1 MAAASSCRQRVRA
14 DKADV
19 VARAS
24 ILVPSVLRMFG
35 KLLNKALKALL
46 QVAERL
52 GGPDFAQ
59 KLLRV
64 LVICTPY
71 WRRGPFLVARLC
83 TKRRWFAT
91 ATQIGEIGLRRD
103 SVSAGLR
110 LVVADSYLAGRQF
123 DAALH
128 HAQQLIAAAPDS
140 FDGFHIAS
148 ESLQQLGSTEQAIQ
162 LLEQGL
168 DRCVAMGAT
177 AGQGRSRHVQRH
189 LQAYQKREWLPLY
202 SLWRAAVLAPNTM
215 QDLKPQAG
223 ELCFRPQAIQYWSQG
238 VPPDD
243 VQALTARWNQLLQ
256 GLGLPQVQ
264 VFSQQAARAWIA
276 AHQPDFLVAFDSA
289 PHYAAES
296 DVFRLAYAMGGDTFW
311 IDSDLLPAAQA
322 SAVLALAL
330 RQDASLLFLKR
341 KVPYLQSSAFVAR
354 AGCPY
359 FQAMADPLRG
369 FDYSDPQLAGISRLH
384 LIHDC
389 SFGPATYA
397 KALEKV
403 CCDQGP
409 AQACH
414 EHLPL
419 LQQIQFP
426 TFCLSLFSGER
437 LVIGAGKDLAYKRS
451 SNNWK
456 VWARS

>member
-1 MAAASSCRQRVRA
+1 M
-14 DKADV
+14 
-19 VARAS
+19 
-24 ILVPSVLRMFG
+24 
-35 KLLNKALKALL
+35 NKALKALVL
-46 QVAERL
+46 VAERL
-52 GGPDFAQ
+52 GGTGFAQ
-59 KLLRV
+59 TLLRV
-64 LVICTPY
+64 LVTCTPH
-71 WRRGPFLVARLC
+71 WRRGPLLVARLC
-83 TKRRWFAT
+83 TKRRWFAA
-91 ATQIGEIGLRRD
+91 ATQIGEIGLQRD
-103 SVSAGLR
+103 SSFTGLR

-140 FDGFHIAS
+140 FDGYHLAS
-148 ESLQQLGSTEQAIQ
+148 ESLQQLGRSEEAIR

-168 DRCVAMGAT
+168 DRCVANGST
-177 AGQGRSRHVQRH
+177 ADQGRSRHVQRH
-189 LQAYQKREWLPLY
+189 LQAYEKREWFPLY
-202 SLWRAAVLAPNTM
+202 SLWRAAVLAPEQV
-215 QDLKPQAG
+215 QDLALPG
-223 ELCFRPQAIQYWSQG
+223 DLRCRPQAIQYWSQG
-238 VPPDD
+238 TPPAD
-243 VQALTARWNQLLQ
+243 VQVLTARWNQLLK
-256 GLGLPQVQ
+256 GLGLPPVQ

-359 FQAMADPLRG
+359 FQAMAEPLRG
-369 FDYSDPQLAGISRLH
+369 FDYADPQWAGVSRLH
-384 LIHDC
+384 LIHDF

-397 KALEKV
+397 KTLEQVCSVQRPAL
-403 CCDQGP
+403 
-409 AQACH
+409 ACH

-426 TFCLSLFSGER
+426 TFRLSLFSGER
-437 LVIGAGKDLAYKRS
+437 LVVGAGKVLAYNRS
-451 SNNWK
+451 SDNLK

>member
-1 MAAASSCRQRVRA
+1 M
-14 DKADV
+14 
-19 VARAS
+19 
-24 ILVPSVLRMFG
+24 
-35 KLLNKALKALL
+35 NKALKALVL
-46 QVAERL
+46 LAERL
-52 GGPDFAQ
+52 GGPGVAQ
-59 KLLRV
+59 KLLRF
-64 LVICTPY
+64 LVTCTPH
-71 WRRGPFLVARLC
+71 WRRGPLLLARLC
-83 TKRRWFAT
+83 TKRRWFAA
-91 ATQIGEIGLRRD
+91 ATQIGEIGLQRD
-103 SVSAGLR
+103 PGADGLR

-128 HAQQLIAAAPDS
+128 HAQQLIAVAPES
-140 FDGFHIAS
+140 FDGFQIAS
-148 ESLQQLGSTEQAIQ
+148 ESLQQLGRTEEAIK
-162 LLEQGL
+162 LLERGL
-168 DRCVAMGAT
+168 ERCVAMGST

-189 LQAYQKREWLPLY
+189 LQAYQKREWFPLY
-202 SLWRAAVLAPNTM
+202 SLWRAAVLSPATL
-215 QDLKPQAG
+215 QDQTPPEG
-223 ELCFRPQAIQYWSQG
+223 EFRFRPQAIQYWSQG
-238 VPPDD
+238 TPPAD

-256 GLGLPQVQ
+256 GLGLRQVQ

-276 AHQPDFLVAFDSA
+276 AHQPDFLLAFDSA

-296 DVFRLAYAMGGDTFW
+296 DVFRLAHAMGGDTFW

-322 SAVLALAL
+322 PAVLAQAL

-359 FQAMADPLRG
+359 FQAMAEPLRG
-369 FDYSDPQLAGISRLH
+369 FDYADPQWAGISRLH

-397 KALEKV
+397 KALEQV
-403 CCDQGP
+403 CADQGP

-426 TFCLSLFSGER
+426 TFRLSLFSGQH
-437 LVIGAGKDLAYKRS
+437 LVVGAGKNLAYKRS
-451 SNNWK
+451 SDNWK

>member
-1 MAAASSCRQRVRA
+1 M
-14 DKADV
+14 
-19 VARAS
+19 
-24 ILVPSVLRMFG
+24 
-35 KLLNKALKALL
+35 NKALKALVL
-46 QVAERL
+46 VAERL
-52 GGPDFAQ
+52 GGPGFAQ
-59 KLLRV
+59 KCLQV
-64 LVICTPY
+64 LVTIPPY
-71 WRRGPFLVARLC
+71 WRRGPLLVARLC
-83 TKRRWFAT
+83 TKRRWFAL
-91 ATQIGEIGLRRD
+91 ATQIGEVGLQRNPGAD
-103 SVSAGLR
+103 GLR

-123 DAALH
+123 EAALH
-128 HAQQLIAAAPDS
+128 HAQQLIAEAPDS

-148 ESLQQLGSTEQAIQ
+148 ESLQQLGRTEEAIQ

-168 DRCVAMGAT
+168 ERCVAMGST
-177 AGQGRSRHVQRH
+177 ASQGRSRHVQRH
-189 LQAYQKREWLPLY
+189 LQAYQKRAWFPLY
-202 SLWRAAVLAPNTM
+202 SLWRAAVLAPATP
-215 QDLKPQAG
+215 QDLTPPEGALRFK
-223 ELCFRPQAIQYWSQG
+223 PQAIQYWSQG
-238 VPPDD
+238 TPPAD

-256 GLGLPQVQ
+256 GLDLPPVQ

-296 DVFRLAYAMGGDTFW
+296 DVFRLAHAMGGDTFW
-311 IDSDLLPAAQA
+311 IDSDLVPAAQA

-359 FQAMADPLRG
+359 FQAMAEPLRG
-369 FDYSDPQLAGISRLH
+369 FDYADPQWAGISRLH

-397 KALEKV
+397 KALEQV

-409 AQACH
+409 AQASH

-426 TFCLSLFSGER
+426 TFRLSLFSGER
-437 LVIGAGKDLAYKRS
+437 LVVGAGKDLAYKRS
-451 SNNWK
+451 SDNWK

>member
-1 MAAASSCRQRVRA
+1 M
-14 DKADV
+14 
-19 VARAS
+19 
-24 ILVPSVLRMFG
+24 
-35 KLLNKALKALL
+35 NKALKALVL
-46 QVAERL
+46 LAERL
-52 GGPDFAQ
+52 GGPGIAQ
-59 KLLRV
+59 KLLRF
-64 LVICTPY
+64 LVSCTPR
-71 WRRGPFLVARLC
+71 WRRGPLLVARLC
-83 TKRRWFAT
+83 TKRRWFAA
-91 ATQIGEIGLRRD
+91 ATQIGEIGLQRD
-103 SVSAGLR
+103 PGAADLR

-148 ESLQQLGSTEQAIQ
+148 ESLQQLGQAEEAIQ

-168 DRCVAMGAT
+168 DRCAAMGST
-177 AGQGRSRHVQRH
+177 ASQGRSRHVQRH
-189 LQAYQKREWLPLY
+189 LKAYQKRAWFPLY
-202 SLWRAAVLAPNTM
+202 NLWRAAVLAPATP
-215 QDLKPQAG
+215 QDRSISEGDLR
-223 ELCFRPQAIQYWSQG
+223 FRPQAIQYWSQG
-238 VPPDD
+238 TPPAD
-243 VQALTARWNQLLQ
+243 VQALTARWNDLLQ
-256 GLGLPQVQ
+256 GLGLPPVQ
-264 VFSQQAARAWIA
+264 VFSQQAARDWIA
-276 AHQPDFLVAFDSA
+276 AHQPDFLLAFDSA

-296 DVFRLAYAMGGDTFW
+296 DVFRLAHAMGGDTFW

-359 FQAMADPLRG
+359 FQAMAEPLRG
-369 FDYSDPQLAGISRLH
+369 FDYADPQWAGISRLH

-397 KALEKV
+397 EALEQV
-403 CCDQGP
+403 CVDQGP

-414 EHLPL
+414 GHLPL

-426 TFCLSLFSGER
+426 TFRLSLFSGER
-437 LVIGAGKDLAYKRS
+437 LVVGAGKHLAYKRS
-451 SNNWK
+451 SDNWK

>member
-1 MAAASSCRQRVRA
+1 V
-14 DKADV
+14 
-19 VARAS
+19 
-24 ILVPSVLRMFG
+24 
-35 KLLNKALKALL
+35 NKALKALVL
-46 QVAERL
+46 VAERL
-52 GGPDFAQ
+52 GGPGFVQ
-59 KLLRV
+59 VLLRA
-64 LVICTPY
+64 LVTCTPF
-71 WRRGPFLVARLC
+71 WRQGPLLVARLC
-83 TKRRWFAT
+83 TKRRWFGA
-91 ATQIGEIGLRRD
+91 ATQIGEIGLQRNP
-103 SVSAGLR
+103 SATGLR

-123 DAALH
+123 EAALH
-128 HAQQLIAAAPDS
+128 HAHQLMAAAPDS

-148 ESLQQLGSTEQAIQ
+148 ESLQQLGRTEEAIQ
-162 LLEQGL
+162 LLEEGL
-168 DRCVAMGAT
+168 DRCVATGAT
-177 AGQGRSRHVQRH
+177 AGQGRSRHVQRY
-189 LQAYQKREWLPLY
+189 LQAYQKREWFPLY
-202 SLWRAAVLAPNTM
+202 SLWRAAVVAPTM
-215 QDLKPQAG
+215 PQELQPPAG

-238 VPPDD
+238 IPPAD

-256 GLGLPQVQ
+256 GLGLSPVQ

-296 DVFRLAYAMGGDTFW
+296 DVFRLAHALGRDTFW

-322 SAVLALAL
+322 SAVMALAL

-359 FQAMADPLRG
+359 FSAMAESLRG
-369 FDYSDPQLAGISRLH
+369 FDYAAPQWAGISRLR

-397 KALEKV
+397 RALEQV
-403 CCDQGP
+403 CLDQGP
-409 AQACH
+409 AKACH

-419 LQQIQFP
+419 LQQIQLP
-426 TFCLSLFSGER
+426 TFRVSLFSGER
-437 LVIGAGKDLAYKRS
+437 LVVGAGKDLAYKRS
-451 SNNWK
+451 SDNWK

>member
-1 MAAASSCRQRVRA
+1 MTGR
-14 DKADV
+14 
-19 VARAS
+19 
-24 ILVPSVLRMFG
+24 FF
-35 KLLNKALKALL
+35 NKALKALL
-46 QVAERL
+46 LVAERL

-59 KLLRV
+59 KFLRI

-91 ATQIGEIGLRRD
+91 AIQIGEIGLRRD

-128 HAQQLIAAAPDS
+128 HAQQLIAAAPES

-148 ESLQQLGSTEQAIQ
+148 ESLQQLGRTEQAIQ

-189 LQAYQKREWLPLY
+189 LQAYQKREWFPLY
-202 SLWRAAVLAPNTM
+202 SLWRAAVLVPNTL
-215 QDLKPQAG
+215 QDLKPQAS

-238 VPPDD
+238 VPPAD

-296 DVFRLAYAMGGDTFW
+296 DVFRLAHAMGGDTFW

-322 SAVLALAL
+322 SAVLDLAL
-330 RQDASLLFLKR
+330 PEDASLLFLKR

-369 FDYSDPQLAGISRLH
+369 FDYSDPQWAGISRLH

-397 KALEKV
+397 QVLEQV
-403 CCDQGP
+403 CFDQGP

-426 TFCLSLFSGER
+426 TFRLSLFIGER
-437 LVIGAGKDLAYKRS
+437 LVVGAGNDLAYKRS
-451 SNNWK
+451 SDNWK

>member
-1 MAAASSCRQRVRA
+1 MTGGFV
-14 DKADV
+14 
-19 VARAS
+19 
-24 ILVPSVLRMFG
+24 
-35 KLLNKALKALL
+35 NKALKALVL
-46 QVAERL
+46 VAERF
-52 GGPDFAQ
+52 GGPGFTQ
-59 KLLRV
+59 QLLQR
-64 LVICTPY
+64 LVTCTPFC
-71 WRRGPFLVARLC
+71 RRGPLLVARLC
-83 TKRRWFAT
+83 TKRRWFAA
-91 ATQIGEIGLRRD
+91 ATQIGEIGLQRD
-103 SVSAGLR
+103 PGAAGLR

-128 HAQQLIAAAPDS
+128 HAQQLMEAAPDC

-148 ESLQQLGSTEQAIQ
+148 ECLQQLGRAEEAIS

-168 DRCVAMGAT
+168 ERCVAMGST
-177 AGQGRSRHVQRH
+177 AGQGRSRHTQRY
-189 LQAYQKREWLPLY
+189 LQAYQKREWFPLY
-202 SLWRAAVLAPNTM
+202 SLWRAAVLAPATP
-215 QDLKPQAG
+215 QDLTPPEG

-238 VPPDD
+238 TPPAD

-256 GLGLPQVQ
+256 GLGLPPVQ

-296 DVFRLAYAMGGDTFW
+296 DVFRLAYALGGDTFW
-311 IDSDLLPAAQA
+311 IDSDLLPASQA

-359 FQAMADPLRG
+359 FQALAEPLRG
-369 FDYSDPQLAGISRLH
+369 FDYAAPQWAGISRLH

-397 KALEKV
+397 KALEQV
-403 CCDQGP
+403 CWDQGP

-414 EHLPL
+414 DQLPL
-419 LQQIQFP
+419 LQQIQCP
-426 TFCLSLFSGER
+426 TFRLSLFSGER
-437 LVIGAGKDLAYKRS
+437 LVVGAGKDLAYKRS
-451 SNNWK
+451 NDNWK